1 MQKTIISFVALFVVL
16 SCTYQNNK
24 AEKDPFSKKPNVQF
38 AASKHPDRILQS
50 VSEDPARQINL
61 SWRSSSD
68 VETGFIEYSVLSAE
82 ITKNTKVETEYATV
96 VPVTFENTTDHY
108 FQAKLT
114 GLQPNTSYMMRVGSE
129 SHRSEWFTTRTAPET
144 FEPYHFLYFGDMQN
158 DILEYGSRT
167 FRKAFSSFPDS
178 RFMIHAGDLVVSS
191 GDDDTWGEWFYAGNR
206 VFQHIPSLPVAGNS
220 DHYRMQETPVDKRM
234 LFPQWNGIFQLPEN
248 GPSGLENLSY
258 YVDYPKLRVI
268 ALYTNFESAGK
279 DEREIYIDK
288 HTKLTDDLFQKQLSW
303 MEEVLAENTQPWTV
317 VVMHHPVF
325 TAREERNN
333 ELLQEY
339 FLPLFEKHQVD
350 LVLQGH
356 DHVYARGI
364 NPERRNESQQL
375 PVYVISISGGKMRE
389 VNYDYTWIRKAVEN
403 TQIFSVIHIES
414 NSLKLES
421 FDVTGKLRDSFK
433 IRLTSENEKSLAMN

>member
-1 MQKTIISFVALFVVL
+1 MQKMIISFVACFVVL

-24 AEKDPFSKKPNVQF
+24 AENDPFTKKPNVQF
-38 AASKHPDRILQS
+38 AASEHPDRILQS

-68 VETGFIEYSVLSAE
+68 VETGFIEYSVLSSE
-82 ITKNTKVETEYATV
+82 IKKNPESETEHAFV
-96 VPVTFENTTDHY
+96 VPVTFENTTNHY

-178 RFMIHAGDLVVSS
+178 RFMIHAGDLVLSS

-206 VFQHIPSLPVAGNS
+206 VFQQIPSLPVAGNS

-234 LFPQWNGIFQLPEN
+234 LFPQWNGVFQLPEN

-258 YVDYPKLRVI
+258 YVDYPNLRVI

-288 HTKLTDDLFQKQLSW
+288 YTKLTDDLFQKQLRW

-325 TAREERNN
+325 TAREERDN

-356 DHVYARGI
+356 DHVYARGT
-364 NPERRNESQQL
+364 NPELGNEPQL

-389 VNYDYTWIRKAVEN
+389 VNYDYTWISKAVEN
-403 TQIFSVIHIES
+403 TQIYSVIHIES
-414 NSLKLES
+414 NSLKVES

-433 IRLTSENEKSLAMN
+433 IQLTSDPKKILNH